1 MTQFQVK
8 FLGRALGLIMLGV
21 AGFFVWHF
29 GLTPSSKHEDWGT
42 FGDYFGG
49 VLNPLFA
56 LFGFV
61 GIMRS
66 LHLQQEQIA
75 SVQRDKI
82 AEEVLEAVKD
92 IDLRINIALGSHV
105 GVVRARSINTA
116 DTELF
121 VSHMV
126 AEGLRG
132 AKKCG
137 DSSSYAEFIKTCR
150 QTGSVVGVAVAEV
163 QSLVTQ
169 LADIVRHH
177 PSHSKDEYSPVLFY
191 YVNKAARLIPMLEDI
206 GGISNDTMAF
216 YKDVRWTRQQP
227 QVTT

>member
-8 FLGRALGLIMLGV
+8 FLGRSLGLIMMVV
-21 AGFFVWHF
+21 AGSFIWQF
-29 GLTPSSKHEDWGT
+29 GLAPSSKHEDWGT

-56 LFGFV
+56 LFGFI

-66 LHLQQEQIA
+66 LHMQQEQIA
-75 SVQRDKI
+75 AVQRDKI

-105 GVVRARSINTA
+105 GVVRSRSINTA
-116 DTELF
+116 DTELV

-132 AKKCG
+132 AKKRG
-137 DSSSYAEFIKTCR
+137 DSTSYADFIKTCK
-150 QTGSVVGVAVAEV
+150 QTGSVVGVAVTEI
-163 QSLVTQ
+163 QSLVIQ
-169 LADIVRHH
+169 LADLVRHH

-191 YVNKAARLIPMLEDI
+191 YVNKAARLIPMLKDV
-206 GGISNDTMAF
+206 GGISNETVAF
-216 YKDVRWTRQQP
+216 YKDPRWSRQQVP
-227 QVTT
+227 VTS